1 MEKYIYFFQP
11 SFTYIKVKE
20 TNFKTYRKTNKKNYT
35 IEKLSVKYI
44 EKIEFLQKET
54 LSLLFYEFNVKFTK
68 NKINYLNKK

>member
-1 MEKYIYFFQP
+1 MFFFFQP

-20 TNFKTYRKTNKKNYT
+20 TNFRHTGKQIKKYYS

-54 LSLLFYEFNVKFTK
+54 LSLLFSEFNVKFTK
-68 NKINYLNKK
+68 YKINYLNKK

>member
-1 MEKYIYFFQP
+1 M
-11 SFTYIKVKE
+11 
-20 TNFKTYRKTNKKNYT
+20 

-54 LSLLFYEFNVKFTK
+54 LSLLFSKFNVKFIK